1 MREKSRA
8 LWIHSGD
15 LNTIYFHSQWK
26 IKSSI
31 YVITSVHTEAGARLT
46 KCVDIE
52 AKFISFFSNLMGNE
66 REMHLCID
74 PKVDQEGYCLY
85 REH

>member
-31 YVITSVHTEAGARLT
+31 YVITSVYTKAGAKMT
-46 KCVDIE
+46 KPIDIE
-52 AKFISFFSNLMGNE
+52 GKFILFFSNIMGN
-66 REMHLCID
+66 
-74 PKVDQEGYCLY
+74 
-85 REH
+85 